1 MPARVFFSATTLLAV
16 ASVTAGEL
24 WRKSQDAVHF
34 PSDACCLLSSVAC
47 FAFSPMPAATSSKWR
62 AKGGLHGA
70 LRAIGCDLHSD
81 GFGERCGCGREPP
94 IRTPLDRSL
103 GQMRTEI
110 DASHAT
116 RGAWENNPFPRPLC
130 FGFFF
135 PWMHAAWIGHL
146 RTRDVRND
154 RYEKRVQW
162 AKASCNLHVARSLL
176 RLRLGHERFFL
187 AVTLRRDT
195 TPRPSPLL
203 LAGGRGAVLL
213 HATHARAHARTKR

>member
-1 MPARVFFSATTLLAV
+1 MRAACYR
-16 ASVTAGEL
+16 ASPV
-24 WRKSQDAVHF
+24 
-34 PSDACCLLSSVAC
+34 
-47 FAFSPMPAATSSKWR
+47 
-62 AKGGLHGA
+62 
-70 LRAIGCDLHSD
+70 LHSLP
-81 GFGERCGCGREPP
+81 C
-94 IRTPLDRSL
+94 
-103 GQMRTEI
+103 
-110 DASHAT
+110 
-116 RGAWENNPFPRPLC
+116 PRPLAQSGGRRGAC
-130 FGFFF
+130 TEPCDQSVVTFIPMASESVAGVGESRPSERHSTARSGRCEQRSMRPMPLGELGKTTRFRVRFVSVFFF

-176 RLRLGHERFFL
+176 RLRLGHERIFL